1 MKTSP
6 FLSIFLA
13 CSLIGILSGCF
24 QAKSGQQYTLSSP
37 PSIQALPQQDT
48 PMTILIG
55 PVKVASYLDQ
65 PRMVKRYGAS
75 RIDTIAGREWAGG
88 DLAEMISNQLVAD
101 MASLLKPSPVY
112 PYPVTI
118 AGAKGRRAAIDILRF
133 EGSEDKTAT
142 IEARWFL
149 FDLQDKS
156 IIKVQSSLFHVPL
169 ADGSYETL
177 ATALSQGLA
186 LLSREIA
193 ETAISSKEV
202 NRAENPRTKE

>member
-1 MKTSP
+1 MKTNSF

-13 CSLIGILSGCF
+13 SCLIGALSGCF
-24 QAKSGQQYTLSSP
+24 QAKSVQQYTLSSA
-37 PSIQALPQQDT
+37 PSIQTLPQQVR

-65 PRMVKRYGAS
+65 PRMVKRYRAT
-75 RIDTIAGREWAGG
+75 RIDTIPGREWAG

-101 MASLLKPSPVY
+101 VGSLLKPSPVY
-112 PYPVTI
+112 PYPVTL
-118 AGAKGRRAAIDILRF
+118 AGIEGRRAAIDILRF

-156 IIKVQSSLFHVPL
+156 IIKTHSSMFHVPL
-169 ADGSYETL
+169 ADDSYESL
-177 ATALSQGLA
+177 ATALSQGLT
-186 LLSREIA
+186 LLSQEIA
-193 ETAISSKEV
+193 EAAISSEKI
-202 NRAENPRTKE
+202 NKTADPRTKE